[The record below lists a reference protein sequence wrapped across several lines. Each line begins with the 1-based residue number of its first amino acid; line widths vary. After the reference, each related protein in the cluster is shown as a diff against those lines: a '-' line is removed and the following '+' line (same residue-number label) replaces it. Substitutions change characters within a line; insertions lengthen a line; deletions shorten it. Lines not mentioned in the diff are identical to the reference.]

1 MTSRYRVEYSLKQ
14 HRRDEFIEWIK
25 ALLATPFVLH
35 AGSTGDGRP
44 GDENRSVVETRR
56 RYAEIFYDVEKL
68 IENQLYHDQNGTGE
82 RARLRQ
88 LVPTIGQFFTKLPL
102 ERAFYT
108 QDEFRSISHRRFVS
122 PSFNDVRTILN
133 TAQVMALSTGRQDL
147 KLVTFDG
154 DVTLYADGGN
164 IDDNSP
170 IIPPLLGLLKN
181 NVYVG
186 IVTAAGYSEKDGLKY
201 AERLQGLLKAIVKS
215 EELTDKQKN
224 HLLVMGGES
233 NFLFKFMASEN
244 RFQWVDP
251 NEWTLPEVRTWAEE
265 DITAILDI
273 GERVFTNALTKMS
286 LPAIIIRKERGVGI
300 VAEPGKKIAREQLE
314 EMVLSAQKTLETSKA
329 TGIVQFCAF
338 NGGSDV
344 WVDIG
349 DKDLGVRSL
358 QAYLGNIS
366 GPQTLH
372 VGDQFAALG
381 ANDFKARLAATTV
394 WIANPAETVEI
405 ITELVQ
411 YIEHEHRLNIQ

>member
-14 HRRDEFIEWIK
+14 HRRDEFIEWVK
-25 ALLATPFVLH
+25 TLLATPFVLH

-68 IENQLYHDQNGTGE
+68 IENQLYHDNNDSGE

-88 LVPTIGQFFTKLPL
+88 LVPSIGQFFTKLPL

-108 QDEFRSISHRRFVS
+108 QDEIRSISHRRFVS
-122 PSFNDVRTILN
+122 PSFNDVRMILN
-133 TAQVMALSTGRQDL
+133 TAQVMALATGRQPL

-164 IDDNSP
+164 IDPDSP
-170 IIPPLLGLLKN
+170 IIPVLLGLLKN
-181 NVYVG
+181 DIYVG
-186 IVTAAGYSEKDGLKY
+186 IVTAAGYSEKDGAKY
-201 AERLQGLLKAIVKS
+201 GVRLYGLLEAIIKS
-215 EELTDKQKN
+215 DVLTDKQKN

-233 NFLFKFMASEN
+233 NFLFKFIAAEN
-244 RFQWVDP
+244 RFEWIDP
-251 NEWTLPEVRTWAEE
+251 EQWTLPEVRTWSQE
-265 DITAILDI
+265 DITNVLNI
-273 GERVFTNALTKMS
+273 GERVFTNALTKCS
-286 LPAIIIRKERGVGI
+286 LPATIIRKVRGVGI
-300 VAEPGKKIAREQLE
+300 VPLPGKKMSREQLE
-314 EMVLSAQKTLETSKA
+314 EMVLAAQKTLETSRA
-329 TGIVQFCAF
+329 TGNVQFCAF

-358 QAYLGNIS
+358 QAYLGNIK
-366 GPQTLH
+366 GTQTLH

-394 WIANPAETVEI
+394 WIANPSETVEI
-405 ITELVQ
+405 IAELID
-411 YIEHEHRLNIQ
+411 YIEHERQCSE